1 MGFERLVVS
10 NTESCPSAD
19 DPIFFS
25 LSPHCDVNKLLLAL
39 KIIIYS
45 EVIAPSPTK
54 YQRHHVYTVRAIS
67 CCSIELIFCDWKSM
81 LSLVEDSFVFL
92 IPWWRIPATSPSK
105 LSVM

>member
-10 NTESCPSAD
+10 NTESCPSAE

-25 LSPHCDVNKLLLAL
+25 LSPHYDVNKLLLAL
-39 KIIIYS
+39 RIIIYS

-54 YQRHHVYTVRAIS
+54 YQCLHLYTVRAIS
-67 CCSIELIFCDWKSM
+67 CCSIELIFYDWKSM
-81 LSLVEDSFVFL
+81 LSLIEHSLVFL
-92 IPWWRIPATSPSK
+92 IPWWRIPATSLSK